1 MAAITVDPTIRR
13 RVMSAAREVHAEDGF
28 VGPVFFHL
36 MTRPAVERIIAL
48 PMDPE
53 AAVDELVAA
62 SLAGL
67 RA

>member
-1 MAAITVDPTIRR
+1 MAALAVDPTIRR
-13 RVMSAAREVHAEDGF
+13 QVMSSARD
-28 VGPVFFHL
+28 FHL
-36 MTRPAVERIIAL
+36 MTRPTIERIVGL

-67 RA
+67 QS